1 MVATAPAGLLDAP
14 GAALVPVPTP
24 ATRRRRRGFDHAARL
39 AAAVA
44 ERTGLPV
51 VPCLRRAGPAPRQA
65 RARRAARLAD
75 GRVRVEVVGPVPA
88 VALLVDDVLTTGATL
103 AACARKLQGNSALAV
118 SALAY
123 ARALR

>member
-1 MVATAPAGLLDAP
+1 
-14 GAALVPVPTP
+14 
-24 ATRRRRRGFDHAARL
+24 
-39 AAAVA
+39 
-44 ERTGLPV
+44 

-88 VALLVDDVLTTGATL
+88 VAVLVDDVLTTGATL